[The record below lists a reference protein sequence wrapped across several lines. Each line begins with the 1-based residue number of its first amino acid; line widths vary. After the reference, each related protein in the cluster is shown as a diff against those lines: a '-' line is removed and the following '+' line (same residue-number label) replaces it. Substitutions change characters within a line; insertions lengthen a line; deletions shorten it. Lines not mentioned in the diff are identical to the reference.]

1 MYICRNDNYSQACI
15 MILQIEKAVDE
26 SVIDSLVAGLAN
38 TEFSD
43 GKVTAGWAAREVK
56 NNQQLTG
63 KKATAATELL
73 LERLQANELVQS
85 AMRPKQA
92 ARCSINRYE
101 PGQYYGTHMD
111 DSLMNGVRTDISFT
125 LGLSALDTFGGG
137 ELVIEDTS
145 GERRWRLG
153 KGDIL
158 IYPSHYLHRVN
169 EVTEGSRLAMIG
181 WIQSLVK
188 QPGHRELLFDVEQSL
203 KAEFEVNGKSSN
215 FDRLTK
221 VFHNLMREWAD
232 V

>member
-1 MYICRNDNYSQACI
+1 
-15 MILQIEKAVDE
+15 MILHIQKAVDE
-26 SVIDSLVAGLAN
+26 AVIDSLVAGLSA
-38 TEFSD
+38 EQFGD
-43 GKVTAGWAAREVK
+43 GKVTAGWAAKEVK

-63 KKATAATELL
+63 KKAKAVTDLL
-73 LERLQANELVQS
+73 LEKLHTNLLVQS
-85 AMRPKQA
+85 AMRPKHV

-125 LGLSALDTFGGG
+125 LGLSELDTFEGG

-145 GERRWRLG
+145 SERSWRLG

-169 EVTEGSRLAMIG
+169 EVTQGARLAMIG
-181 WIQSLVK
+181 WIQSVIK
-188 QPGHRELLFDVEQSL
+188 HPSHRELLFDVEQSL
-203 KAEFEVNGKSSN
+203 KAEFDANGKSEN

-232 V
+232 I